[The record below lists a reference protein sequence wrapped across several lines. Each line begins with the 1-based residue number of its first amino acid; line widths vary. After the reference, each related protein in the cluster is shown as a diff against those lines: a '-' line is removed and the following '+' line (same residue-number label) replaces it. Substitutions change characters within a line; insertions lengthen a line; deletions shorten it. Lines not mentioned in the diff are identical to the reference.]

1 MFEALTLEKL
11 RAFQVLFILSDFSQ
25 EISVIFEIFPLLHQ
39 LLIHLHCSV
48 GEDKFSVTLHESL
61 LFAYTLQL
69 HVELVLAKFAVT
81 VFVTG
86 DGLDGCG
93 AFPGHGSHELLVTTQ
108 SVVVVEQLKVALE

>member
-1 MFEALTLEKL
+1 MFEAETLAKL

-48 GEDKFSVTLHESL
+48 GEDKFSVTLHVSE

-81 VFVTG
+81 VFVVG
-86 DGLDGCG
+86 GVFGCG
-93 AFPGHGSHELLVTTQ
+93 ASHGHHSQGQQLV
-108 SVVVVEQLKVALE
+108 QLATPFI